1 MTKVHVL
8 KSVNASEVRVLML
21 SKFWFWDCGF
31 ALQAARTDVRER
43 TEQLGDAGNLREPKR
58 QTSDHTGMSND
69 CFKSGN
75 IDSGGTKLYGRKVWG
90 ER

>member
-43 TEQLGDAGNLREPKR
+43 TEQLGDAGNLSFAR
-58 QTSDHTGMSND
+58 
-69 CFKSGN
+69 
-75 IDSGGTKLYGRKVWG
+75 KLASVQGLVESVQPTQNKYNG
-90 ER
+90 